1 MVISTPTNGAAILV
15 ETMAASQSGG
25 GLAPTCVAKACFRDA
40 AFVLLPSS
48 FLTGSARAAYRR
60 VSMISIGARIDELAL
75 RYGDRPALFSAERC
89 VSFREL
95 GREANRVAKALGRI
109 GVSKGT
115 RVGILMPNRPEWLAC
130 AFGALQLGAIV
141 VPLNTLHRR
150 AELEHSLR
158 HADVTVLITVSHF
171 LKHAYVDLLREICP
185 GLDAMQR
192 PLALPALPALREV
205 VVVGEAEPHPVH
217 GFDTLCT
224 AGERSADEW
233 VQAAQAQVVPTDP
246 AAIFFTSGTT
256 AAPKG
261 VVHSHATMLTAA
273 HNVADRL
280 GLTAD
285 DRTWGYLPF
294 FFTGGLVAVGLAT
307 LSRGGA
313 VLLQEVFDAGAALQ
327 LMEQHGCTTFF
338 AWPHQAEALV
348 AHPNFAGTKLRL
360 RKGPGAQTGWAAQ
373 LLQPDH
379 QAVGTWG
386 MTETGPMAASSRWDD
401 PLPVRAGSHGRPMP
415 GLEFHIAD
423 PATGQSLAVDQ
434 EGELLVRG
442 TSLMLHYYKM
452 APADCFDANGFF
464 HTGDLARLDA
474 TGHLHFLGRIKD
486 VIKTAGANVAAAE
499 VEALLQTHPAVK
511 VAYVVGVPHPARGEN
526 VAAFVVRRDERCDA
540 SELVA
545 YCRERLASYKVP
557 RHIFLCSEADLPV
570 LGSGKVDKQALRARA
585 AAHAGGTP

>member
-1 MVISTPTNGAAILV
+1 
-15 ETMAASQSGG
+15 
-25 GLAPTCVAKACFRDA
+25 
-40 AFVLLPSS
+40 
-48 FLTGSARAAYRR
+48 
-60 VSMISIGARIDELAL
+60 MITIGALIDEVA
-75 RYGDRPALFSAERC
+75 RRHADRPALISADRC

-95 GREANRVAKALGRI
+95 GRAANRIAKGLARI

-130 AFGALQLGAIV
+130 AFGALKLGAIA

-150 AELEHSLR
+150 TELEYTLC
-158 HADVTVLITVSHF
+158 HADVTVLITVSRF
-171 LKHAYVDLLREICP
+171 LNHAYVDLLREICP
-185 GLDAMQR
+185 AFDRMTP
-192 PLALPALPALREV
+192 PLALPQLPALREV
-205 VVVGEAEPHPVH
+205 VVAGDSPPSPVH
-217 GFDTLCT
+217 ALDALCVAGDTL
-224 AGERSADEW
+224 ADEW
-233 VQAAQAQVVPTDP
+233 VDAAQAQVVPSDP

-261 VVHSHATMLTAA
+261 VVHTHVSMLQAA

-294 FFTGGLVAVGLAT
+294 FFTGGFVAVALAT
-307 LSRGGA
+307 LSRGGG
-313 VLLQEVFDAGAALQ
+313 VLLQEVFDASAALQ
-327 LMEQHGCTTFF
+327 LMERHACTTIF

-348 AHPNFAGTKLRL
+348 AHPDFARTKLQL
-360 RKGPGAQTGWAAQ
+360 RKGPGAQTSWAAR
-373 LLQPDH
+373 LFQPHH

-415 GLEFHIAD
+415 GLEFCIVD
-423 PATGQSLAVDQ
+423 PGSGRALALDQ

-442 TSLMLHYYKM
+442 TSVMVHYYKM
-452 APADCFDANGFF
+452 PPADCFDANGYF

-486 VIKTAGANVAAAE
+486 VIKTAGVNVAAAE
-499 VEALLQTHPAVK
+499 VEAALQEHPAVK
-511 VAYVVGVPHPARGEN
+511 VACVVGVPHPARGEN
-526 VAAFVVRRDERCDA
+526 VAAFVVLSDVPCTGA
-540 SELVA
+540 ELIS

-557 RHIFLCSEADLPV
+557 RHVFVCREADLPV
-570 LGSGKVDKQALRARA
+570 LGSGKVNKQALRALGAARVASA
-585 AAHAGGTP
+585 AAASPVAE

>member
-1 MVISTPTNGAAILV
+1 MT
-15 ETMAASQSGG
+15 
-25 GLAPTCVAKACFRDA
+25 
-40 AFVLLPSS
+40 
-48 FLTGSARAAYRR
+48 
-60 VSMISIGARIDELAL
+60 SIGALIDEAAQ
-75 RYGDRPALFSAERC
+75 RHVDRPALISAERC

-95 GREANRVAKALGRI
+95 GRATNRMTKGLARI

-130 AFGALQLGAIV
+130 AFGALKLGAIV

-150 AELEHSLR
+150 AELEYTLR
-158 HADVTVLITVSHF
+158 HADVTVLITVSRF
-171 LKHAYVDLLREICP
+171 LNHTYVDLLREICP
-185 GLDAMQR
+185 GFDGKTP
-192 PLALPALPALREV
+192 PLALPQLPALREV
-205 VVVGEAEPHPVH
+205 VVADDSGSAPIH
-217 GFDTLCT
+217 TLDALCV
-224 AGERSADEW
+224 AADGLADEW
-233 VQAAQAQVVPTDP
+233 VDAAQAQVAPSDP

-261 VVHSHATMLTAA
+261 VVHTHATMLQAA
-273 HNVADRL
+273 DNVADRL

-294 FFTGGLVAVGLAT
+294 FFTGGLVAVALAT

-313 VLLQEVFDAGAALQ
+313 VLLQEVFDAGAALR
-327 LMEQHGCTTFF
+327 LMERHTCTTIF

-348 AHPNFAGTKLRL
+348 AHPDFAHTKLQL
-360 RKGPGAQTGWAAQ
+360 RKGPGAQTSWAAR
-373 LLQPDH
+373 LFQPNH

-386 MTETGPMAASSRWDD
+386 MTESGPMAASSRWDD

-415 GLEFHIAD
+415 GLEFCIVD
-423 PATGQSLAVDQ
+423 PATGRVLAVDQ

-442 TSLMLHYYKM
+442 TSMMVHYYKT
-452 APADCFDANGFF
+452 APADCFDANGYF

-486 VIKTAGANVAAAE
+486 VIKTAGVNVAAAE
-499 VEALLQTHPAVK
+499 VEAALQEHPAVK

-526 VAAFVVRRDERCDA
+526 VVAFVVLGDVRGTA
-540 SELVA
+540 AELIR

-557 RHIFLCSEADLPV
+557 RHVFVCSEADVPV
-570 LGSGKVDKQALRARA
+570 LGSGKVNKQALRALA
-585 AAHAGGTP
+585 AARVPGTGVA

>member
-1 MVISTPTNGAAILV
+1 MST
-15 ETMAASQSGG
+15 
-25 GLAPTCVAKACFRDA
+25 
-40 AFVLLPSS
+40 
-48 FLTGSARAAYRR
+48 
-60 VSMISIGARIDELAL
+60 IGTFIDEMA
-75 RYGDRPALFSAERC
+75 RQHAERPALISVERC
-89 VSFREL
+89 VSFHDL
-95 GREANRVAKALGRI
+95 SREANRVAKALGRI

-115 RVGILMPNRPEWLAC
+115 RVGILMPNRAEWLAC
-130 AFGALQLGAIV
+130 AFGALKLGAVV

-150 AELEHSLR
+150 PELEYALR
-158 HADVTVLITVSHF
+158 HADVTVLITVAQF
-171 LKHAYVDLLREICP
+171 LKHAYVDILREICP
-185 GLDAMQR
+185 GLERSER
-192 PLALPALPALREV
+192 PLALPQLPALREV
-205 VVVGEAEPHPVH
+205 VVSGDAGLPAAHRLDALCAAADAVG
-217 GFDTLCT
+217 D
-224 AGERSADEW
+224 DW
-233 VQAAQAQVVPTDP
+233 VEAAQAQVVPCDP
-246 AAIFFTSGTT
+246 ATIFFTSGTT

-261 VVHSHATMLTAA
+261 VVHSHGTMLQAA

-294 FFTGGLVAVGLAT
+294 FFTGGLVAVALAT

-327 LMEQHGCTTFF
+327 LMAQHACTTFF

-348 AHPNFAGTKLRL
+348 AHPDFARTKLQL
-360 RKGPGAQTGWAAQ
+360 RKGPGAQTGWAAH
-373 LLQPDH
+373 LFQPDH

-415 GLEFHIAD
+415 GLEFRIAD
-423 PATGQSLAVDQ
+423 PETGQPLAVDQ

-452 APADCFDANGFF
+452 LPTECFDASGYF

-474 TGHLHFLGRIKD
+474 SGHLHFLGRIKD
-486 VIKTAGANVAAAE
+486 VIKTAGVNVAAAE
-499 VEALLQTHPAVK
+499 VEATLQQHPAVT
-511 VAYVVGVPHPARGEN
+511 VAYVVGVPHPGRGEN
-526 VAAFVVRRDERCDA
+526 VAAFVVLRDAGCTEAALLD
-540 SELVA
+540 

-557 RHIFLCSEADLPV
+557 RHIFLCREGDFPV

-585 AAHAGGTP
+585 AAQVVAGGIS